1 MLKSLAGYPLYEP
14 QPLSELS
21 TEYLRN
27 GANIGDVGFVRED
40 GVFDFLFN
48 VYPSKNALINPP
60 KLPEGF
66 SLETQDHSATST
78 RLRTNFLFQSPIT
91 RTR

>member
-1 MLKSLAGYPLYEP
+1 YTRSMLKSLAGYPLYEP
-14 QPLSELS
+14 QPLGELS

-48 VYPSKNALINPP
+48 VCPSKNALIN
-60 KLPEGF
+60 
-66 SLETQDHSATST
+66 
-78 RLRTNFLFQSPIT
+78 
-91 RTR
+91 